1 MIVKKTGKRIFGAE
15 LNAQE
20 KKALRIELD
29 RQIAEFDRRNQ
40 INVEACILWALHE
53 LLGFGPKR
61 LRRFYLGFIRY
72 YSALLD
78 HYEMEDDNAYLALR
92 ALKEYGIDVDEW
104 NREVESGER
113 A

>member
-61 LRRFYLGFIRY
+61 LRRFYFGFVKY
-72 YSALLD
+72 YSALLEYYD
-78 HYEMEDDNAYLALR
+78 MDDDNAFLALR
-92 ALKEYGIDVDEW
+92 ALHAHGIDVEAW
-104 NREVESGER
+104 HREVDG